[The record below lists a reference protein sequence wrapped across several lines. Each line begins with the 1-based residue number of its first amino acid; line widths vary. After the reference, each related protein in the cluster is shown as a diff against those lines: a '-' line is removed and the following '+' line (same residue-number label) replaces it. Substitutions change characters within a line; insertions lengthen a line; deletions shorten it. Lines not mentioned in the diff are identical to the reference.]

1 MFSSRIGARAK
12 ALPRTAIGR
21 ATPPRAPQPL
31 PRFGGL
37 LPPLPLGSNPA
48 NVDAPWELSL
58 TPEGIYYA
66 LRYFARKFPGAPLFI
81 VESGMPTDNG
91 RPRADG

>member
-1 MFSSRIGARAK
+1 MPRKGIGGPRWRI
-12 ALPRTAIGR
+12 
-21 ATPPRAPQPL
+21 
-31 PRFGGL
+31 
-37 LPPLPLGSNPA
+37 PLGSNPA
-48 NVDAPWELSL
+48 NVDAPWELPL

-91 RPRADG
+91 RPRADGWDRADELRDTIYRLQRITVPTPSLA